1 LKNIIPRASDL
12 ALNLLENIL
21 CFNPLKRFSA
31 SQCLQHP
38 FFQCYDI
45 LSIYGLKLNSGI
57 SNSVMNNF
65 SQKISEN
72 MNINSNNNHS
82 LQKKNS
88 NSSTNSNYIFSNTIE
103 KKKKSNMN
111 K

>member
-1 LKNIIPRASDL
+1 M
-12 ALNLLENIL
+12 
-21 CFNPLKRFSA
+21 KRLSA

-45 LSIYGLKLNSGI
+45 LSVYGLKLNTQI
-57 SNSVMNNF
+57 SNSCLNNF
-65 SQKISEN
+65 SQNLID
-72 MNINSNNNHS
+72 NNNNNNLNTN

-88 NSSTNSNYIFSNTIE
+88 STSTSNNVFSNTIE
-103 KKKKSNMN
+103 KKKKSNIN